1 MTATIAV
8 LFMLSIVLC
17 EGHIEDVQTEFIK
30 GKAVST
36 SHTTV
41 QPYSKI
47 ECVKKC
53 YEEGKKDRCNVAG
66 YDKTTNSCHLSLDK
80 DTDIVDAAAQAAG
93 VYIFPQ
99 GTCCYSF

>member
-17 EGHIEDVQTEFIK
+17 EGHIEDVQTEFLK
-30 GKAVST
+30 GKALSS
-36 SHTTV
+36 SHTTL

-53 YEEGKKDRCNVAG
+53 YEEGRKDRCNVAG
-66 YDKTTNSCHLSLDK
+66 YDKTTKSCHLSLDK
-80 DTDIVDAAAQAAG
+80 DTDIVDATAEAAG

-99 GTCCYSF
+99 GIYSYRF